1 MSATGP
7 YASVASVTPSV
18 LSMPTAEI
26 ATPYCP
32 SIAAHSTIVSTRMS
46 TVGTWSK
53 ARARA
58 QEEEEEEGAL
68 GVREGASA
76 RARRSEIVTERARSL
91 TVEIMPTPRP
101 WITTVAGPVRP
112 RSLMLTTGS

>member
-58 QEEEEEEGAL
+58 QEEEEGAL